1 MCNPENEEQGPKIPG
16 HPIQGGQF
24 FITFRK
30 KRAFFFTVGKSKR
43 VHPLR
48 LLQQLAS
55 PPGGGGIMTAANK
68 DIFDNFSKKN
78 EMLATRIPPVVNKKL
93 PADAAF
99 RSRDTENR
107 KTNFL
112 LKK

>member
-1 MCNPENEEQGPKIPG
+1 
-16 HPIQGGQF
+16 
-24 FITFRK
+24 
-30 KRAFFFTVGKSKR
+30 
-43 VHPLR
+43 
-48 LLQQLAS
+48 
-55 PPGGGGIMTAANK
+55 MTATSK

-78 EMLATRIPPVVNKKL
+78 EMIATTSPPVVKKKL

-112 LKK
+112 LKKYK